1 MKKRII
7 SILLAVVLCV
17 SWLPLRSS
25 AALDTTV
32 YTEPTIVVDSK
43 SASSGSTVSVDLL
56 VVNNPGMAGAKITV
70 SYAEELTLLEA
81 VSGEA
86 FAALDYTRP
95 GVFTSPCNFNWDSEN
110 AEVNQDGTLLTLTF
124 RVSPDAPANK
134 KLDVNISY
142 RYGDIYNRDLDSL
155 KFDMV
160 SGYVN
165 VINYIPGD
173 VNSDNAVN
181 GKDVT
186 LLRRYNA
193 GGYDVS
199 IKRAAADVND
209 DLTINGKDVTLIRRF
224 NAGGYDVRLLPSR
237 LCDHVMQAT
246 AAKSPTCTKPGNC
259 AYWYCTVCQKYFTD
273 ENGVTEIAL
282 EKTVLDATGHTEV
295 IDPAVAPTYT
305 SSGLT
310 EGSHCSVCG
319 TILVKQQVL
328 PPLEKKQYSITY
340 HIANSDTY
348 LAKQTI
354 ENNNPATYTA
364 EDGLVLQ
371 DLIVD
376 GYLFKGWY
384 TAQTGGTRVTEIP
397 AGTTGSKVL
406 YAQWEKVTYSVFF
419 DSPDVPWDSVSYTV
433 DTGITLTSPSWF
445 GYTFVGWSLD
455 GKIVKAIQPGT
466 IGNIT
471 LHANWTSNR
480 NRAIAVNQLKDPCIV
495 EDMDN
500 GRYLF
505 AYEIGTIENV
515 PLSQIENFAYS
526 KGINI
531 NKTVEYAKTLGTG
544 FSDTIVEAISNAT
557 TKTSAWTLSEDWN
570 SSTSAT
576 SEHDEQ
582 IGKTK
587 ATTDSEGNVTA
598 GKYYVSNVKGGVTSS
613 SSSSGGSSSNSS
625 KITMGESTG
634 ISGSYSH
641 ENEES
646 SSVKLGVDAKLSASV
661 GAGPYKVGAELS
673 ASKETE
679 DTSKDKTT
687 ATVGSSRDSSVGI
700 ENSGSSEG
708 HWDASLSSSSSWNE
722 ENGYESSS
730 SSSRN
735 SSVSDTLSQVIYDRL
750 GYSSTDERGGS
761 NSATHSNSENQ
772 TMSNEYSSTV
782 EYSTEETQKYSTSI
796 SKTSDATGFYRLVS
810 AGKIHV
816 FAVVGYDIATNSY
829 FSYTYNVLDKE
840 RYTYLD
846 YSKDNASFNDCENAV
861 LSFEIPFAVHQYVF
875 SKISCPD
882 GLVINEKTGIIEQYT
897 GSAEYV
903 TIPEYMSVNNDDG
916 TRSAVRVRG
925 ILADTFRGNT
935 AIKGVLFPKYVS
947 AIPAEAFAGC
957 TSLEVVSG
965 YGIQEIGAGAFRG
978 CTSLGKFS
986 MDKYIT
992 SLGENAFENVP
1003 EISINAAN
1011 TAIAMAAAHS
1021 GAKRITLNLSDSSDG
1036 FNDQTVEIGNTTE
1049 QFFLI
1054 GNGSV
1059 YRNLK
1064 IKSDAAETKISN
1076 MIFEGNTDTPLQF
1089 SSPKVTLNRVI
1100 VRSSPGFALIM
1111 SAENTELSLFGT
1123 IELSSQG
1130 SNAVISRNVTLQQAD
1145 AGVVGK
1151 LRLTGN
1157 YLICRELTNPSLL
1170 TFVSGELLPIDDE
1183 EFEQMLTS
1191 CIVTFDANGGSV
1203 NKTEQ
1208 TVYYGQPYGTL
1219 PVPTLQYYKFI
1230 GWFTEADGGTQ
1241 IKETTPVA
1249 SLVNH
1254 TLYAH
1259 WEPDTCVIT
1268 FDTRGGT
1275 LEETTKTL
1283 IYGQPYGALPVPTRE
1298 HCAFQGWYIE
1308 NENGE
1313 SIRVTEDMIVTG
1325 DQTLHASW
1333 QIRTYILKFDA
1344 NGGTVSESERK
1355 VYTDDPIGE
1364 LPVPTRVGHSFAGWF
1379 TADGTR
1385 VTEGT
1390 KMDVVWDIVTLTA
1403 RWTPL
1408 SYTVSWNTGT
1418 GYSITV
1424 KRTSS
1429 PYAGASTGTL
1439 SSGSTVY
1446 YGDTLSVSYAAST
1459 GYSLG
1464 SHGSSSFTVTGNITS
1479 SSIYASASL
1488 NSYTYNIVYQ
1498 SSNGTRL
1505 GSSTATYKY
1514 GTTNTIS
1521 PKSFSGYNT
1530 PASQS
1535 VRWDSTS
1542 TKTITFTY
1550 SPTWV
1555 GSTSSSGTIASS
1567 PKLSYSV
1574 TVEHQNRTASSVQL
1588 RVSWTTTIGAYYY
1601 TVYGQNFTASAS
1613 SVSTGAVTVAGFNSW
1628 ASNVSYARS
1637 STGTSGWITVPLS
1650 TTGATSVPL
1659 SIYYYQTNSNGTDMS
1674 KNYGEESVNTTLN
1687 VSVPAY

>member
-433 DTGITLTSPSWF
+433 DTGITLTNPSWF

-466 IGNIT
+466 TGNIT

-480 NRAIAVNQLKDPCIV
+480 SRASAVNQLKDPCIV

-515 PLSQIENFAYS
+515 PLSQIEYIGNS
-526 KGINI
+526 QGINI
-531 NKTVEYAKTLGTG
+531 NKTVKYTKTLGTG
-544 FSDTIVEAISNAT
+544 FSDTITKAISNAT

-576 SEHDEQ
+576 NEHDEQ

-587 ATTDSEGNVTA
+587 ATTDSEGNVIS

-613 SSSSGGSSSNSS
+613 SGSSGGSKAISS
-625 KITMGESTG
+625 KVTQGESVG
-634 ISGSYSH
+634 INNSYT
-641 ENEES
+641 NELELGA
-646 SSVKLGVDAKLSASV
+646 SVKLGMEATASAEYSAGPLKAGGEVSTSAEVETSVKDKITASTAASREASV
-661 GAGPYKVGAELS
+661 GHEDSGTSENKW
-673 ASKETE
+673 
-679 DTSKDKTT
+679 DTSNTST
-687 ATVGSSRDSSVGI
+687 
-700 ENSGSSEG
+700 
-708 HWDASLSSSSSWNE
+708 SSWNTE
-722 ENGYESSS
+722 SGYESSS
-730 SSSRN
+730 STSRN
-735 SSVSDTLSQVIYDRL
+735 TTVSDTLSQVINNRYS
-750 GYSSTDERGGS
+750 YSSMDERGGS
-761 NSATHSNSENQ
+761 NSTTNSNSESQ
-772 TMSNEYSSTV
+772 TMSDEYSSTI
-782 EYSTEETQKYSTSI
+782 EYSTEDTQEYETSI
-796 SKTSDATGFYRLVS
+796 SYTSNATGYYRLVS
-810 AGKIHV
+810 AGTLHV

-829 FSYTYNVLDKE
+829 FTYTYNILDKE
-840 RYTYLD
+840 RHTYLD
-846 YSKDNASFNDCENAV
+846 YSKDNANFNDCENAV
-861 LSFEIPFAVHQYVF
+861 LPFEIPYAVHQYVF
-875 SKISCPD
+875 SKIARSN
-882 GLVINEKTGIIEQYT
+882 GLVIDQETGIIEAYT

-903 TIPEYMSVNNDDG
+903 TIPEYISVNNGDG
-916 TRSAVRVRG
+916 TCSAVRVRG
-925 ILADTFRGNT
+925 ISANAFRGNT
-935 AIKGVLFPKYVS
+935 AVKGVLFPKYVS

-1011 TAIAMAAAHS
+1011 TTVAMAAVHS

-1076 MIFEGNTDTPLQF
+1076 MIFAGNASTPLQL
-1089 SSPKVTLNRVI
+1089 SSSKVTLSRVT
-1100 VRSSPGFALIM
+1100 VRNSPGYSLIL

-1130 SNAVISRNVTLQQAD
+1130 SNAVISQNVTLQQAD

-1157 YLICRELTNPSLL
+1157 YLVCRELTNPSLL
-1170 TFVSGELLPIDDE
+1170 TFVSGELIVINDE
-1183 EFEQMLTS
+1183 KFEQMVTS
-1191 CIVTFDANGGSV
+1191 CVITFDANGG
-1203 NKTEQ
+1203 E
-1208 TVYYGQPYGTL
+1208 
-1219 PVPTLQYYKFI
+1219 
-1230 GWFTEADGGTQ
+1230 
-1241 IKETTPVA
+1241 
-1249 SLVNH
+1249 
-1254 TLYAH
+1254 
-1259 WEPDTCVIT
+1259 
-1268 FDTRGGT
+1268 
-1275 LEETTKTL
+1275 LEETQKVVP
-1283 IYGQPYGALPVPTRE
+1283 YGQPYGALPVPTRE

-1308 NENGE
+1308 NEDGE
-1313 SIRVTEDMIVTG
+1313 STRVTEDMIVTG

-1344 NGGTVSESERK
+1344 NGGTVDVAERDQ
-1355 VYTDDPIGE
+1355 YTDDPIGE

-1385 VTEGT
+1385 VTDKT

-1464 SHGSSSFTVTGNITS
+1464 NHGSSSFTVTGNITS

>member
-1 MKKRII
+1 M
-7 SILLAVVLCV
+7 
-17 SWLPLRSS
+17 
-25 AALDTTV
+25 
-32 YTEPTIVVDSK
+32 
-43 SASSGSTVSVDLL
+43 
-56 VVNNPGMAGAKITV
+56 
-70 SYAEELTLLEA
+70 
-81 VSGEA
+81 
-86 FAALDYTRP
+86 
-95 GVFTSPCNFNWDSEN
+95 
-110 AEVNQDGTLLTLTF
+110 
-124 RVSPDAPANK
+124 
-134 KLDVNISY
+134 
-142 RYGDIYNRDLDSL
+142 
-155 KFDMV
+155 
-160 SGYVN
+160 
-165 VINYIPGD
+165 
-173 VNSDNAVN
+173 
-181 GKDVT
+181 
-186 LLRRYNA
+186 
-193 GGYDVS
+193 
-199 IKRAAADVND
+199 
-209 DLTINGKDVTLIRRF
+209 
-224 NAGGYDVRLLPSR
+224 
-237 LCDHVMQAT
+237 
-246 AAKSPTCTKPGNC
+246 
-259 AYWYCTVCQKYFTD
+259 
-273 ENGVTEIAL
+273 
-282 EKTVLDATGHTEV
+282 
-295 IDPAVAPTYT
+295 
-305 SSGLT
+305 
-310 EGSHCSVCG
+310 CG
-319 TILVKQQVL
+319 TILVEQQVL

-397 AGTTGSKVL
+397 AGTTGNKVL

-433 DTGITLTSPSWF
+433 DTGITLTNPSWF

-455 GKIVKAIQPGT
+455 GQIVKAIQPGT
-466 IGNIT
+466 TGNIT

-480 NRAIAVNQLKDPCIV
+480 NRAIAVSQLKDPCIV

-515 PLSQIENFAYS
+515 PLFQIGDTINSQ
-526 KGINI
+526 GINI
-531 NKTVEYAKTLGTG
+531 NKTVKYTKKLGTG
-544 FSDTIVEAISNAT
+544 FSDTIANTVANAT

-576 SEHDEQ
+576 NEHDEQ

-587 ATTDSEGNVTA
+587 ATTDSEGNVIS

-613 SSSSGGSSSNSS
+613 SGSSGGSKAISS
-625 KITMGESTG
+625 KVTQGESVG
-634 ISGSYSH
+634 INNSYT
-641 ENEES
+641 NELELGA
-646 SSVKLGVDAKLSASV
+646 SVKLGMEATASAEYSAGPLKAGGEVSTSAEVETSVKDKITASTAASREASV
-661 GAGPYKVGAELS
+661 GHEDSGTSENKW
-673 ASKETE
+673 
-679 DTSKDKTT
+679 DTSNTST
-687 ATVGSSRDSSVGI
+687 
-700 ENSGSSEG
+700 
-708 HWDASLSSSSSWNE
+708 SSWNTE
-722 ENGYESSS
+722 SGYESSS
-730 SSSRN
+730 STSRN
-735 SSVSDTLSQVIYDRL
+735 TTVSDTLSQVINNRYS
-750 GYSSTDERGGS
+750 YSSMDERGGS
-761 NSATHSNSENQ
+761 NSTTNSNSESQ
-772 TMSNEYSSTV
+772 TMSDEYSSTI
-782 EYSTEETQKYSTSI
+782 EYSTEETQEYETSI
-796 SKTSDATGFYRLVS
+796 SYTSNATGYYRLVS
-810 AGKIHV
+810 AGTLHV

-829 FSYTYNVLDKE
+829 FTYTYNILDKE
-840 RYTYLD
+840 RHTYLD
-846 YSKDNASFNDCENAV
+846 YSKDNANFNDCENAV
-861 LSFEIPFAVHQYVF
+861 LPFEIPYAVHQYVF
-875 SKISCPD
+875 SKIARSN
-882 GLVINEKTGIIEQYT
+882 GLVIDQETGIIEAYT
-897 GSAEYV
+897 GSAKYV
-903 TIPEYMSVNNDDG
+903 TIPEYISVNNGDG
-916 TRSAVRVRG
+916 TCSAVRVRG
-925 ILADTFRGNT
+925 ISANAFRGNT
-935 AIKGVLFPKYVS
+935 AVKGVSLPKYVS

-1036 FNDQTVEIGNTTE
+1036 FDDQTVEISNTTE

-1059 YRNLK
+1059 YQNLK

-1076 MIFEGNTDTPLQF
+1076 MIFAGNASTPLQL
-1089 SSPKVTLNRVI
+1089 SSPKVTLSRVT
-1100 VRSSPGFALIM
+1100 VRNSPGYSLILN
-1111 SAENTELSLFGT
+1111 AENTELSLFGT

-1157 YLICRELTNPSLL
+1157 YLVCRELTNPSLL
-1170 TFVSGELLPIDDE
+1170 TFVSGELIVINDE
-1183 EFEQMLTS
+1183 KFEQMVTS
-1191 CIVTFDANGGSV
+1191 CVITFDANGGELEETQKV
-1203 NKTEQ
+1203 
-1208 TVYYGQPYGTL
+1208 VPYGQPYGTL
-1219 PVPTLQYYKFI
+1219 PVPTL
-1230 GWFTEADGGTQ
+1230 
-1241 IKETTPVA
+1241 
-1249 SLVNH
+1249 
-1254 TLYAH
+1254 
-1259 WEPDTCVIT
+1259 
-1268 FDTRGGT
+1268 
-1275 LEETTKTL
+1275 
-1283 IYGQPYGALPVPTRE
+1283 E
-1298 HCAFQGWYIE
+1298 HCAFNGWYIE

>member
-224 NAGGYDVRLLPSR
+224 NAGGYDVELLPSR

-246 AAKSPTCTKPGNC
+246 AAKSPTCTEPGNC

-354 ENNNPATYTA
+354 ENNNPVTYTA

-397 AGTTGSKVL
+397 AGTTGNKVL

-433 DTGITLTSPSWF
+433 DTGITLTNPSWF

-466 IGNIT
+466 TGNIT

-480 NRAIAVNQLKDPCIV
+480 SRASAVNQLKDPCIV

-515 PLSQIENFAYS
+515 PLSQIEYIGNS
-526 KGINI
+526 QGINI
-531 NKTVEYAKTLGTG
+531 NKTVEYAKTLGAG
-544 FSDTIVEAISNAT
+544 FSDTITKAISNAT

-646 SSVKLGVDAKLSASV
+646 SSVKLGVGAKVSASV
-661 GAGPYKVGAELS
+661 GAGPYSVGAEVS
-673 ASKETE
+673 ATAETE

-735 SSVSDTLSQVIYDRL
+735 SSVSDTLSQVIYDRY
-750 GYSSTDERGGS
+750 GYSSMDERGGN

-772 TMSNEYSSTV
+772 TMSDEYSSTV
-782 EYSTEETQKYSTSI
+782 EYSTEETQRYSTSI
-796 SKTSDATGFYRLVS
+796 SYTSDATGYYRLVS
-810 AGKIHV
+810 AGTLHV

-840 RYTYLD
+840 RHTYLD
-846 YSKDNASFNDCENAV
+846 YSKDNANFNDCENAV
-861 LSFEIPFAVHQYVF
+861 LPFEVPYSVHQYIF
-875 SKISCPD
+875 SKIARSD
-882 GLVINEKTGIIEQYT
+882 GLVIDQESGIIEGYT

-903 TIPEYMSVNNDDG
+903 TIPEYISVNNGDG
-916 TRSAVRVRG
+916 TYSAVRVHG
-925 ILADTFRGNT
+925 FSSNAFRGNT
-935 AIKGVLFPKYVS
+935 AIKGILLPTYISV
-947 AIPAEAFAGC
+947 IPEEAFAGC

-1059 YRNLK
+1059 YQNLK

-1076 MIFEGNTDTPLQF
+1076 MIFAGNASTPLQL
-1089 SSPKVTLNRVI
+1089 SSPKVTLSRVT
-1100 VRSSPGFALIM
+1100 VRNSPGYSLILN
-1111 SAENTELSLFGT
+1111 AENTELSLFGT

-1130 SNAVISRNVTLQQAD
+1130 SNAVISRNVTLQQTD

-1157 YLICRELTNPSLL
+1157 YLVCRELTNPSLL
-1170 TFVSGELLPIDDE
+1170 SFVSGELKVINDE
-1183 EFEQMLTS
+1183 KFEQMVTS
-1191 CIVTFDANGGSV
+1191 CVITFDANGGELEETQKV
-1203 NKTEQ
+1203 
-1208 TVYYGQPYGTL
+1208 VPYGQPYGTL
-1219 PVPTLQYYKFI
+1219 PVPTL
-1230 GWFTEADGGTQ
+1230 
-1241 IKETTPVA
+1241 
-1249 SLVNH
+1249 
-1254 TLYAH
+1254 
-1259 WEPDTCVIT
+1259 
-1268 FDTRGGT
+1268 
-1275 LEETTKTL
+1275 
-1283 IYGQPYGALPVPTRE
+1283 E
-1298 HCAFQGWYIE
+1298 HCAFNGWYIE

-1550 SPTWV
+1550 SISSVTNHAISGNFSSSSPHISYSTTMAYRNRTANSVEVQVTTTVTMQSGWSGYNYGIALKTTY
-1555 GSTSSSGTIASS
+1555 GSVSSGKVQIANYQGLSSSGSS
-1567 PKLSYSV
+1567 
-1574 TVEHQNRTASSVQL
+1574 RTASTG
-1588 RVSWTTTIGAYYY
+1588 WMTI
-1601 TVYGQNFTASAS
+1601 
-1613 SVSTGAVTVAGFNSW
+1613 
-1628 ASNVSYARS
+1628 
-1637 STGTSGWITVPLS
+1637 PLS
-1650 TTGATSVPL
+1650 TTNPI
-1659 SIYYYQTNSNGTDMS
+1659 SISFNANLYNTNWENQYVNSSEYLDQYYSWEINI
-1674 KNYGEESVNTTLN
+1674 
-1687 VSVPAY
+1687 PAY

>member
-310 EGSHCSVCG
+310 EGSHCSVCDA
-319 TILVKQQVL
+319 TLVKQQVL

-433 DTGITLTSPSWF
+433 DTGITLTNPSWF

-466 IGNIT
+466 TGNIT

-480 NRAIAVNQLKDPCIV
+480 SRASAVNQLKDPCIV

-515 PLSQIENFAYS
+515 PLSQIEYIGNS
-526 KGINI
+526 QGINI
-531 NKTVEYAKTLGTG
+531 NKTVKYTKTLGTG
-544 FSDTIVEAISNAT
+544 FSDTITKAISNAT

-576 SEHDEQ
+576 NEHDEQ

-587 ATTDSEGNVTA
+587 ATTDSEGNVIS

-613 SSSSGGSSSNSS
+613 SGSSGGSKAISS
-625 KITMGESTG
+625 KVTQGESVG
-634 ISGSYSH
+634 INNSYT
-641 ENEES
+641 NELELGA
-646 SSVKLGVDAKLSASV
+646 SVKLGMEATASAEYSAGPLKAGGEVSTSAEVETSVKDKITASTAASREASV
-661 GAGPYKVGAELS
+661 GHEDSGTSENKW
-673 ASKETE
+673 
-679 DTSKDKTT
+679 DTSNTST
-687 ATVGSSRDSSVGI
+687 
-700 ENSGSSEG
+700 
-708 HWDASLSSSSSWNE
+708 SSWNTE
-722 ENGYESSS
+722 SGYESSS
-730 SSSRN
+730 STSRN
-735 SSVSDTLSQVIYDRL
+735 TTVSDTLSQVINNRYS
-750 GYSSTDERGGS
+750 YSSMDERGGS
-761 NSATHSNSENQ
+761 NSTTNSNSESQ
-772 TMSNEYSSTV
+772 TMSDEYSSTI
-782 EYSTEETQKYSTSI
+782 EYSTEDTQEYETSI
-796 SKTSDATGFYRLVS
+796 SYTSNATGYYRLVS
-810 AGKIHV
+810 AGTLHV

-829 FSYTYNVLDKE
+829 FTYTYNILDKE
-840 RYTYLD
+840 RHTYLD
-846 YSKDNASFNDCENAV
+846 YSKDNANFNDCENAV
-861 LSFEIPFAVHQYVF
+861 LPFEIPYAVHQYVF
-875 SKISCPD
+875 SKIARSN
-882 GLVINEKTGIIEQYT
+882 GLVIDQETGIIEAYT
-897 GSAEYV
+897 GSAKYV
-903 TIPEYMSVNNDDG
+903 TIPEYISVNNGDG
-916 TRSAVRVRG
+916 TCSAVRVRG
-925 ILADTFRGNT
+925 ISANAFRGNT

-978 CTSLGKFS
+978 CTSLGKFF

-1036 FNDQTVEIGNTTE
+1036 FDDQTVEISNTTE

-1059 YRNLK
+1059 YQNLK

-1076 MIFEGNTDTPLQF
+1076 MIFAGNASTPLQL
-1089 SSPKVTLNRVI
+1089 SSPKVTLSRVT
-1100 VRSSPGFALIM
+1100 VRNSPGYSLILN
-1111 SAENTELSLFGT
+1111 AENTELSLFGT

-1157 YLICRELTNPSLL
+1157 YLVCRELTNPSLL
-1170 TFVSGELLPIDDE
+1170 SFVSGELKVINDE
-1183 EFEQMLTS
+1183 KFEQMVTS
-1191 CIVTFDANGGSV
+1191 CVITFDANGGELEETQKV
-1203 NKTEQ
+1203 
-1208 TVYYGQPYGTL
+1208 VPYGQPYGTL
-1219 PVPTLQYYKFI
+1219 PVPTL
-1230 GWFTEADGGTQ
+1230 
-1241 IKETTPVA
+1241 
-1249 SLVNH
+1249 
-1254 TLYAH
+1254 
-1259 WEPDTCVIT
+1259 
-1268 FDTRGGT
+1268 
-1275 LEETTKTL
+1275 
-1283 IYGQPYGALPVPTRE
+1283 E
-1298 HCAFQGWYIE
+1298 HCAFNGWYIE

-1550 SPTWV
+1550 SISSVTNHAISGNFSSSSPHISYSTTMAYRNRTANSVEVQVTTTVTMQSGWSGYNYGIALKTTY
-1555 GSTSSSGTIASS
+1555 GSVSSGKVQIANYQGLSSSGSS
-1567 PKLSYSV
+1567 
-1574 TVEHQNRTASSVQL
+1574 RTASTG
-1588 RVSWTTTIGAYYY
+1588 WMTI
-1601 TVYGQNFTASAS
+1601 
-1613 SVSTGAVTVAGFNSW
+1613 
-1628 ASNVSYARS
+1628 
-1637 STGTSGWITVPLS
+1637 PLS
-1650 TTGATSVPL
+1650 TTNPI
-1659 SIYYYQTNSNGTDMS
+1659 SISFNANLYNTNWENQYVNSSEYLDQYYSWAINI
-1674 KNYGEESVNTTLN
+1674 
-1687 VSVPAY
+1687 PAY

>member
-110 AEVNQDGTLLTLTF
+110 AEVNQEGTLLTLTF

-319 TILVKQQVL
+319 TILVEQQVL

-397 AGTTGSKVL
+397 AGTTGNKVL

-433 DTGITLTSPSWF
+433 DTGITLTNPSWF

-455 GKIVKAIQPGT
+455 GQIVKAIQPGT
-466 IGNIT
+466 TGNIT

-480 NRAIAVNQLKDPCIV
+480 NRAIAVSQLKDPCIV

-515 PLSQIENFAYS
+515 PLFQIGDTINSQ
-526 KGINI
+526 GINI
-531 NKTVEYAKTLGTG
+531 NKTVKYTKKLGTG
-544 FSDTIVEAISNAT
+544 FSDTIANTVANAT

-576 SEHDEQ
+576 NEHDEQ

-587 ATTDSEGNVTA
+587 ATTDSEGNVIS

-613 SSSSGGSSSNSS
+613 SGSSGGSKAISS
-625 KITMGESTG
+625 KVTQGESVG
-634 ISGSYSH
+634 INNSYT
-641 ENEES
+641 NELELGA
-646 SSVKLGVDAKLSASV
+646 SVKLGMEATASAEYSAGPLKAGGEVSTSAEVETSVKDKITASTAASREASV
-661 GAGPYKVGAELS
+661 GHEDSGTSENKW
-673 ASKETE
+673 
-679 DTSKDKTT
+679 DTSNTST
-687 ATVGSSRDSSVGI
+687 
-700 ENSGSSEG
+700 
-708 HWDASLSSSSSWNE
+708 SSWNTE
-722 ENGYESSS
+722 SGYESSS
-730 SSSRN
+730 STSRN
-735 SSVSDTLSQVIYDRL
+735 TTVSDTLSQVINNRYS
-750 GYSSTDERGGS
+750 YSSMDERGGS
-761 NSATHSNSENQ
+761 NSTTNSNSESQ
-772 TMSNEYSSTV
+772 TMSDEYSSTI
-782 EYSTEETQKYSTSI
+782 EYSTEETQEYETSI
-796 SKTSDATGFYRLVS
+796 SYTSNATGYYRLVS
-810 AGKIHV
+810 AGTLHV

-829 FSYTYNVLDKE
+829 FTYTYNILDKE
-840 RYTYLD
+840 RHTYLD
-846 YSKDNASFNDCENAV
+846 YSKDNANFNDCENAV
-861 LSFEIPFAVHQYVF
+861 LPFEIPYAVHQYVF
-875 SKISCPD
+875 SKIARSN
-882 GLVINEKTGIIEQYT
+882 GLVIDQETGIIEAYT
-897 GSAEYV
+897 GSAKYV
-903 TIPEYMSVNNDDG
+903 TIPEYISVNNGDG
-916 TRSAVRVRG
+916 TCSAVRVRG
-925 ILADTFRGNT
+925 ISANAFRGNT
-935 AIKGVLFPKYVS
+935 AVKGVSLPKYVS

-1036 FNDQTVEIGNTTE
+1036 FDDQTVEISNTTE

-1059 YRNLK
+1059 YQNLK

-1076 MIFEGNTDTPLQF
+1076 MIFAGNASTPLQL
-1089 SSPKVTLNRVI
+1089 SSPKVTLSRVT
-1100 VRSSPGFALIM
+1100 VRNSPGYSLILN
-1111 SAENTELSLFGT
+1111 AENTELSLFGT

-1157 YLICRELTNPSLL
+1157 YLVCRELTNPSLL
-1170 TFVSGELLPIDDE
+1170 TFVSGELIVINDE
-1183 EFEQMLTS
+1183 KFEQMVTS
-1191 CIVTFDANGGSV
+1191 CVITFDANGGELEETQKV
-1203 NKTEQ
+1203 
-1208 TVYYGQPYGTL
+1208 VPYGQPYGTL
-1219 PVPTLQYYKFI
+1219 PVPTL
-1230 GWFTEADGGTQ
+1230 
-1241 IKETTPVA
+1241 
-1249 SLVNH
+1249 
-1254 TLYAH
+1254 
-1259 WEPDTCVIT
+1259 
-1268 FDTRGGT
+1268 
-1275 LEETTKTL
+1275 
-1283 IYGQPYGALPVPTRE
+1283 E
-1298 HCAFQGWYIE
+1298 HCAFNGWYIE

>member
-310 EGSHCSVCG
+310 EGSHCSVCDA
-319 TILVKQQVL
+319 TLVKQQVL

-397 AGTTGSKVL
+397 AGTTGNKVL

-433 DTGITLTSPSWF
+433 DTGITLTNPSWF

-455 GKIVKAIQPGT
+455 GQIVKAIQPGT
-466 IGNIT
+466 TGNIT

-480 NRAIAVNQLKDPCIV
+480 NRAIAVSQLKDPCIV

-515 PLSQIENFAYS
+515 PLFQIGDTINSQ
-526 KGINI
+526 GINI
-531 NKTVEYAKTLGTG
+531 NKTVKYTKKLGTG
-544 FSDTIVEAISNAT
+544 FSDTIANTVANAT

-576 SEHDEQ
+576 NEHDEQ

-598 GKYYVSNVKGGVTSS
+598 GKYYISNVEGGVTSS
-613 SSSSGGSSSNSS
+613 SSSSGGSNSLS
-625 KITMGESTG
+625 AKVTQGTSTG
-634 ISGSYSH
+634 LNLSYGHST
-641 ENEES
+641 ER
-646 SSVKLGVDAKLSASV
+646 SVDLKLGYEKKLSAGGNLEGISF
-661 GAGPYKVGAELS
+661 GGEHKFSAGLDFSKKDTKTSEIAVSRTNTLGTEHGMSAE
-673 ASKETE
+673 AHY
-679 DTSKDKTT
+679 DTSQT
-687 ATVGSSRDSSVGI
+687 
-700 ENSGSSEG
+700 N
-708 HWDASLSSSSSWNE
+708 SSSWNAE
-722 ENGYESSS
+722 SGYESSS
-730 SSSRN
+730 SSSQN
-735 SSVSDTLSQVIYDRL
+735 TSVSDTLSQMINDRYT
-750 GYSSTDERGGS
+750 YSSTDERGGS
-761 NSATHSNSENQ
+761 NSATRSNSESQ
-772 TMSNEYSSTV
+772 STSNEYSSTV
-782 EYSTEETQKYSTSI
+782 EYSTEETQEYETSV
-796 SKTSDATGFYRLVS
+796 SYTSDATGYYRLVS
-810 AGKIHV
+810 AGTLHV
-816 FAVVGYDIATNSY
+816 FAVVGYDTATNSY

-840 RYTYLD
+840 RHTYLD
-846 YSKDNASFNDCENAV
+846 YSKDNANFNDCENAV
-861 LSFEIPFAVHQYVF
+861 LPFEVPYSVHQYIF
-875 SKISCPD
+875 SKIARSD
-882 GLVINEKTGIIEQYT
+882 GLVIDQESGIIEGYT

-903 TIPEYMSVNNDDG
+903 TIPEYISVNNGDG
-916 TRSAVRVRG
+916 TYSAVRVHG
-925 ILADTFRGNT
+925 FSSNAFRGNT
-935 AIKGVLFPKYVS
+935 AIKGILLPTYISV
-947 AIPAEAFAGC
+947 IPEEAFAGC

-1059 YRNLK
+1059 YRKLK

-1100 VRSSPGFALIM
+1100 VRSSPGFALIL

-1203 NKTEQ
+1203 DKTEQ

-1219 PVPTLQYYKFI
+1219 PVPTLQYYKFV

-1308 NENGE
+1308 NEDGE
-1313 SIRVTEDMIVTG
+1313 STRVTEDMIVTG

-1344 NGGTVSESERK
+1344 NGGTVDVAERDQ
-1355 VYTDDPIGE
+1355 YTDDPIGE

-1385 VTEGT
+1385 VTDKT

-1439 SSGSTVY
+1439 SSGSTIY

-1542 TKTITFTY
+1542 AKTITFTY
-1550 SPTWV
+1550 SISSVTNHAISGNFSSSSPHISYSTTMAYRNRTANSVEVQVTTTVTMQSGWSGYNYGIALKTTY
-1555 GSTSSSGTIASS
+1555 GSVSSGKVQIANYQGLSSSGSS
-1567 PKLSYSV
+1567 
-1574 TVEHQNRTASSVQL
+1574 RTASTG
-1588 RVSWTTTIGAYYY
+1588 WMTI
-1601 TVYGQNFTASAS
+1601 
-1613 SVSTGAVTVAGFNSW
+1613 
-1628 ASNVSYARS
+1628 
-1637 STGTSGWITVPLS
+1637 PLS
-1650 TTGATSVPL
+1650 TTNPI
-1659 SIYYYQTNSNGTDMS
+1659 SISFNANLYNTNWENQYVNSSEYLDQYYSWAINI
-1674 KNYGEESVNTTLN
+1674 
-1687 VSVPAY
+1687 PAY

>member
-310 EGSHCSVCG
+310 EGSHCSVCDA
-319 TILVKQQVL
+319 TLVKQQVL

-433 DTGITLTSPSWF
+433 DTGITLTNPSWF

-466 IGNIT
+466 TGNIT

-480 NRAIAVNQLKDPCIV
+480 SRASAVNQLKDPCIV

-515 PLSQIENFAYS
+515 PLFQIEYIGNS
-526 KGINI
+526 QGINI
-531 NKTVEYAKTLGTG
+531 NKTVKYTKTLGTG
-544 FSDTIVEAISNAT
+544 FSDTIANTVANAT

-576 SEHDEQ
+576 NEHDEQ

-598 GKYYVSNVKGGVTSS
+598 GKYYISNVEGGVTSS
-613 SSSSGGSSSNSS
+613 SSSSGGSKAISS
-625 KITMGESTG
+625 KVTQGESVG
-634 ISGSYSH
+634 INNSYT
-641 ENEES
+641 NELELGA
-646 SSVKLGVDAKLSASV
+646 SVKLGMEATASAEYSAGPLKAGGEVSTSAEVETSVKDKITASTAASREASV
-661 GAGPYKVGAELS
+661 GHEDSGTSENKW
-673 ASKETE
+673 
-679 DTSKDKTT
+679 DTSNTST
-687 ATVGSSRDSSVGI
+687 
-700 ENSGSSEG
+700 
-708 HWDASLSSSSSWNE
+708 SSWNTE
-722 ENGYESSS
+722 SGYESSS
-730 SSSRN
+730 STSRN
-735 SSVSDTLSQVIYDRL
+735 TTVSDTLSQVINNRYS
-750 GYSSTDERGGS
+750 YSSMDERGGS
-761 NSATHSNSENQ
+761 NSTTNSNSESQ
-772 TMSNEYSSTV
+772 TMSDEYSSTI
-782 EYSTEETQKYSTSI
+782 EYSTEDTQEYETSI
-796 SKTSDATGFYRLVS
+796 SYTSNATGYYRLVS
-810 AGKIHV
+810 AGTLHV

-829 FSYTYNVLDKE
+829 FTYTYNILDKE
-840 RYTYLD
+840 RHTYLD
-846 YSKDNASFNDCENAV
+846 YSKDNANFNDCENAV
-861 LSFEIPFAVHQYVF
+861 LPFEIPYAVHQYVF
-875 SKISCPD
+875 SKIARSN
-882 GLVINEKTGIIEQYT
+882 GLVIDQETGIIEAYT
-897 GSAEYV
+897 GSAKYV
-903 TIPEYMSVNNDDG
+903 TIPEYISVNNGDG
-916 TRSAVRVRG
+916 TCSAVRVRG
-925 ILADTFRGNT
+925 ISANAFRGNT

-978 CTSLGKFS
+978 CTSLGKFF

-1036 FNDQTVEIGNTTE
+1036 FDDQTVEISNTTE

-1059 YRNLK
+1059 YQNLK

-1076 MIFEGNTDTPLQF
+1076 MIFAGNASTPLQL
-1089 SSPKVTLNRVI
+1089 SSPKVTLSRVT
-1100 VRSSPGFALIM
+1100 VRNSPGYSLILN
-1111 SAENTELSLFGT
+1111 AENTELSLFGT

-1157 YLICRELTNPSLL
+1157 YLVCRELTNPSLL
-1170 TFVSGELLPIDDE
+1170 SFVSGELKVINDE
-1183 EFEQMLTS
+1183 KFEQMVTS
-1191 CIVTFDANGGSV
+1191 CVITFDANGGELEETQKV
-1203 NKTEQ
+1203 
-1208 TVYYGQPYGTL
+1208 VPYGQPYGTL
-1219 PVPTLQYYKFI
+1219 PVPTL
-1230 GWFTEADGGTQ
+1230 
-1241 IKETTPVA
+1241 
-1249 SLVNH
+1249 
-1254 TLYAH
+1254 
-1259 WEPDTCVIT
+1259 
-1268 FDTRGGT
+1268 
-1275 LEETTKTL
+1275 
-1283 IYGQPYGALPVPTRE
+1283 E
-1298 HCAFQGWYIE
+1298 HCAFNGWYIE

-1550 SPTWV
+1550 SISSVTNHAISGNFSSSSPHISYSTTMAYRNRTANSVEVQVTTTVTMQSGWSGYNYGIALKTTY
-1555 GSTSSSGTIASS
+1555 GSVSSGKVQIANYQGLSSSGSS
-1567 PKLSYSV
+1567 
-1574 TVEHQNRTASSVQL
+1574 RTASTG
-1588 RVSWTTTIGAYYY
+1588 WMTI
-1601 TVYGQNFTASAS
+1601 
-1613 SVSTGAVTVAGFNSW
+1613 
-1628 ASNVSYARS
+1628 
-1637 STGTSGWITVPLS
+1637 PLS
-1650 TTGATSVPL
+1650 TTNPI
-1659 SIYYYQTNSNGTDMS
+1659 SISFNANLYNTNWENQYVNSSEYLDQYYSWAINI
-1674 KNYGEESVNTTLN
+1674 
-1687 VSVPAY
+1687 PAY

>member
-515 PLSQIENFAYS
+515 PLSQIEYIGNS
-526 KGINI
+526 QGINI
-531 NKTVEYAKTLGTG
+531 NKTVKYTKTLGTG
-544 FSDTIVEAISNAT
+544 FSDTITKAISNAT
-557 TKTSAWTLSEDWN
+557 TKTSAWTLSEGWN

-576 SEHDEQ
+576 NEHDEQ

-587 ATTDSEGNVTA
+587 ATTDSEGNVIS

-613 SSSSGGSSSNSS
+613 SGSSGGSKAISS
-625 KITMGESTG
+625 KVTQGESVG
-634 ISGSYSH
+634 INNSYT
-641 ENEES
+641 NELELGA
-646 SSVKLGVDAKLSASV
+646 SVKLGMEATASAEYSAGPLKAGGEVSTSAEVETSVKDKITASTAASREASV
-661 GAGPYKVGAELS
+661 GHEDSGTSENKW
-673 ASKETE
+673 
-679 DTSKDKTT
+679 DTSNTST
-687 ATVGSSRDSSVGI
+687 
-700 ENSGSSEG
+700 
-708 HWDASLSSSSSWNE
+708 SSWNTE
-722 ENGYESSS
+722 SGYESSS
-730 SSSRN
+730 STSRN
-735 SSVSDTLSQVIYDRL
+735 TTVSDTLSQVINNRYS
-750 GYSSTDERGGS
+750 YSSMDERGGS
-761 NSATHSNSENQ
+761 NSTTNSNSESQ
-772 TMSNEYSSTV
+772 TMSDEYSSTI
-782 EYSTEETQKYSTSI
+782 EYSTEDTQEYETSI
-796 SKTSDATGFYRLVS
+796 SYTSNATGYYRLVS
-810 AGKIHV
+810 AGTLHV

-829 FSYTYNVLDKE
+829 FTYTYNILDKE
-840 RYTYLD
+840 RHTYLD
-846 YSKDNASFNDCENAV
+846 YSKDNANFNDCENAV
-861 LSFEIPFAVHQYVF
+861 LPFEIPYAVHQYVF
-875 SKISCPD
+875 SKIARSN
-882 GLVINEKTGIIEQYT
+882 GLVIDQETGIIEAYT
-897 GSAEYV
+897 GSAKYV
-903 TIPEYMSVNNDDG
+903 TIPEYISVNNGDG
-916 TRSAVRVRG
+916 TCSAVRVRG
-925 ILADTFRGNT
+925 ISANAFRGNT

-978 CTSLGKFS
+978 CTSLGKFF

-1036 FNDQTVEIGNTTE
+1036 FDDQTVEISNTTE

-1059 YRNLK
+1059 YQNLK

-1076 MIFEGNTDTPLQF
+1076 MIFAGNASTPLQL
-1089 SSPKVTLNRVI
+1089 SSPKVTLSRVT
-1100 VRSSPGFALIM
+1100 VRNSPGYSLILN
-1111 SAENTELSLFGT
+1111 AENTELSLFGT

-1157 YLICRELTNPSLL
+1157 YLVCRELTNPSLL
-1170 TFVSGELLPIDDE
+1170 SFVSGELKVINDE
-1183 EFEQMLTS
+1183 KFEQMVTS
-1191 CIVTFDANGGSV
+1191 CVITFDANGGELEETQKV
-1203 NKTEQ
+1203 
-1208 TVYYGQPYGTL
+1208 VPYGQPYGTL
-1219 PVPTLQYYKFI
+1219 PVPTL
-1230 GWFTEADGGTQ
+1230 
-1241 IKETTPVA
+1241 
-1249 SLVNH
+1249 
-1254 TLYAH
+1254 
-1259 WEPDTCVIT
+1259 
-1268 FDTRGGT
+1268 
-1275 LEETTKTL
+1275 
-1283 IYGQPYGALPVPTRE
+1283 E
-1298 HCAFQGWYIE
+1298 HCAFNGWYIE

-1550 SPTWV
+1550 SISSVTNHAISGNFSSSSPHISYSTTMAYRNRTANSVEVQVTTTVTMQSGWSGYNYGIALKTTY
-1555 GSTSSSGTIASS
+1555 GSVSSGKVQIANYQGLSSSGSS
-1567 PKLSYSV
+1567 
-1574 TVEHQNRTASSVQL
+1574 RTASTG
-1588 RVSWTTTIGAYYY
+1588 WMTI
-1601 TVYGQNFTASAS
+1601 
-1613 SVSTGAVTVAGFNSW
+1613 
-1628 ASNVSYARS
+1628 
-1637 STGTSGWITVPLS
+1637 PLS
-1650 TTGATSVPL
+1650 TTNPI
-1659 SIYYYQTNSNGTDMS
+1659 SISFNANLYNTNWENQYVNSSEYLDQYYSWEINI
-1674 KNYGEESVNTTLN
+1674 
-1687 VSVPAY
+1687 PAY